1 MGGLCISGIFEL
13 QLLAATMANII
24 QQMENKMKSRWLVA
38 IGGLLVCGAIQAA
51 TLGADS
57 RIELMA
63 FDGKEIK
70 KQDLVKGKLE
80 NISAGQHQLVYR
92 FYSSMKEGS
101 STRVLSTTPN
111 VSLIDFKVDDKLS
124 ITLPRFSAYA
134 QAQAYFRRGAEWKL
148 EDAQGNERKLSY
160 EELPG
165 QGFMPYSD
173 IEKPLAVYNMGKANQ
188 YAPQGAA
195 KVLADE
201 VVLGGNDLALLNTF
215 KLMYGN
221 ATAEQKKQIRDWLA
235 TQD

>member
-1 MGGLCISGIFEL
+1 
-13 QLLAATMANII
+13 
-24 QQMENKMKSRWLVA
+24 MKNRWLLVA
-38 IGGLLVCGAIQAA
+38 GGLLASFALQAA
-51 TLGADS
+51 TLDADS
-57 RIELMA
+57 SIELMA
-63 FDGKEIK
+63 LDGKAIT
-70 KQDLVKGKLE
+70 KQDLAQGKLVD
-80 NISAGQHQLVYR
+80 ISAGEHQVVYR
-92 FYSSMKEGS
+92 FNTSLRDGS
-101 STRVLSTTPN
+101 SNRMMSVTPN
-111 VSLIDFKVDDKLS
+111 VSMINFKADDELT

-148 EDAQGNERKLSY
+148 EDAQGNERELNY